1 MDIKLDIDDVKETI
15 PSLYLSQEE
24 QEEIISLAVN
34 TQGLNWDETN
44 TSILNVI
51 KTSYSEYDL
60 NNLRDELNS
69 LQHLRV
75 VRGTKPRQ
83 RTGYDFKEE

>member
-69 LQHLRV
+69 L
-75 VRGTKPRQ
+75 
-83 RTGYDFKEE
+83 